1 MSSPGAVRSPATLIK
16 ARRPLPAEV
25 LGHVNNTVAGL
36 GDLSAVAP
44 LASAPTRPAASL
56 PCAIRPKKVPNP
68 NCRVT
73 LGTRRVRLR
82 RELVTGTRRAD
93 NWGRRCCN
101 CEAEWRYLNAS
112 TYEVVFRTLWSSVSA
127 PWIRLDAQQR
137 KSGADLLLHA
147 FPAIRRELWMRRTVA
162 RVVGDANGLQFGLP
176 LVLGPP
182 GHAITAKVRP

>member
-1 MSSPGAVRSPATLIK
+1 VSSPGAVRSPATLIK

-73 LGTRRVRLR
+73 LGTRRVRYV
-82 RELVTGTRRAD
+82 E
-93 NWGRRCCN
+93 NWSP
-101 CEAEWRYLNAS
+101 A
-112 TYEVVFRTLWSSVSA
+112 
-127 PWIRLDAQQR
+127 LDALIIGEDAVVIVKR
-137 KSGADLLLHA
+137 SGV
-147 FPAIRRELWMRRTVA
+147 I
-162 RVVGDANGLQFGLP
+162 
-176 LVLGPP
+176 
-182 GHAITAKVRP
+182 

>member
-1 MSSPGAVRSPATLIK
+1 
-16 ARRPLPAEV
+16 V

-101 CEAEWRYLNAS
+101 CEAEWRLFEREYL
-112 TYEVVFRTLWSSVSA
+112 
-127 PWIRLDAQQR
+127 
-137 KSGADLLLHA
+137 
-147 FPAIRRELWMRRTVA
+147 
-162 RVVGDANGLQFGLP
+162 
-176 LVLGPP
+176 
-182 GHAITAKVRP
+182 